1 MEGKDV
7 GVGVMFHE
15 WLSVGTVWHHI
26 WSLPV
31 NLV

>member
-7 GVGVMFHE
+7 GVMFHE
-15 WLSVGTVWHHI
+15 CLSVGTVWHHTG
-26 WSLPV
+26 SLPV